1 MAFAHKG
8 GTLGNKEWRNFYA
21 LYPLSYSAIVGGRD
35 GIRTRDLELYRL

>member
-8 GTLGNKEWRNFYA
+8 GTLDNKEWRNFYA

-35 GIRTRDLELYRL
+35 GIRTRDLALSRL